1 MMSPC
6 KDCQHRYIGC
16 HTVCKLYQE
25 YVRER
30 EDIRKRRRR
39 KNMERDTIES
49 NVGRMR
55 RNRSSKK
62 IFKSHKKYIDK

>member
-6 KDCQHRYIGC
+6 KDCQDRYIGC
-16 HTVCKLYQE
+16 YAVCKLYRE
-25 YVRER
+25 YVNER

-62 IFKSHKKYIDK
+62 IFKSHKK

>member
-6 KDCQHRYIGC
+6 KDCQDRYIGC
-16 HTVCKLYQE
+16 HAVCKLYRE
-25 YVRER
+25 YVKEM

-62 IFKSHKKYIDK
+62 IFKSHKK